1 MIGKCVDDI
10 WHWYDE
16 TEAGFI
22 EKDEAKGFVEEI
34 LADMHEQV
42 NEAKICNDNDFEHY
56 FRRFD
61 ERSSGTLEKGRA
73 VQFIK

>member
-10 WHWYDE
+10 WNWYDE

-34 LADMHEQV
+34 LADMAE
-42 NEAKICNDNDFEHY
+42 
-56 FRRFD
+56 
-61 ERSSGTLEKGRA
+61 
-73 VQFIK
+73 